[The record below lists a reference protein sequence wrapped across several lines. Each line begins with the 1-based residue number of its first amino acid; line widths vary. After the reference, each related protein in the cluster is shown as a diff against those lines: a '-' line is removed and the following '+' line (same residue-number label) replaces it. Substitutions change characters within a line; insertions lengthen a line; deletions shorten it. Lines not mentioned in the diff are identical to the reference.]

1 MKLKRRTGSAILV
14 SIGVA
19 AVILL
24 FGLFFLELQQ
34 FYDYQYA
41 IEVRAQRAINSTV
54 EYAMDDTWRA
64 DGYNLLDCN
73 TASARY
79 KGYLDADLNVDA
91 SGRCF
96 DSNGKM
102 LYKVSY
108 GPLEFLGATTKVNRA
123 TGKTQRLA
131 TGLRIKVTV
140 TMTSGLGSAGFG
152 SSSYSWSN
160 TFESTN
166 FRTDNNERA
175 GAQFERHF

>member
-1 MKLKRRTGSAILV
+1 MRLERRKGSAIIV
-14 SIGVA
+14 AIGVS
-19 AVILL
+19 AVIFL

-41 IEVRAQRAINSTV
+41 IEVRAQRAVNSTV

-73 TASARY
+73 TATARY
-79 KGYLDADLNVDA
+79 KGYLDADLNVD
-91 SGRCF
+91 SRGRCY
-96 DSNGKM
+96 DSNGRL
-102 LYKVSY
+102 LYQVSY
-108 GPLEFLGATTKVNRA
+108 GPLEFLGATTKYNKA
-123 TGKTQRLA
+123 TGRSQRLA
-131 TGLRIKVTV
+131 TGIRIEITV

-152 SSSYSWSN
+152 SPNYSWKN

-175 GAQFERHF
+175 GA

>member
-1 MKLKRRTGSAILV
+1 MRLKRRKGSAILV

-41 IEVRAQRAINSTV
+41 IEVRAQRAVNSTV

-64 DGYNLLDCN
+64 DGHNYLDCN
-73 TASARY
+73 TALARY

-91 SGRCF
+91 SGRCY
-96 DSNGKM
+96 DSNGNL
-102 LYKVSY
+102 LYRVSY
-108 GPLEFLGATTKVNRA
+108 GPLEFIGATTKYNNA
-123 TGKTQRLA
+123 TGRNQKLA
-131 TGLRIKVTV
+131 TGIRIEITV

-152 SSSYSWSN
+152 SPRYSWTN

-166 FRTDNNERA
+166 FRTDNDERK
-175 GAQFERHF
+175 GTW